1 MEVTIR
7 DADPEDETGLR
18 ILRGQALKAAFQDEY
33 DRKTVGDLVA
43 TVDDDLSAW
52 IDNDRSRVLVAET
65 EITPVSYGVLDREHG
80 ELLSILTSPDYQR
93 EGFATQLLDRLET
106 HAREHDVETL
116 TATAEETHLAG
127 STAEYEVEITD
138 EGGDRIATFRGRVYR
153 PE

>member
-116 TATAEETHLAG
+116 TATAPDVSRAFFEDLGFE
-127 STAEYEVEITD
+127 SV
-138 EGGDRIATFRGRVYR
+138 GDGEWYGLDAVVF
-153 PE
+153 EKLL